1 MVENI
6 GQGINQNINTQ
17 AAVSAG
23 SKQSAA
29 AQKDQ
34 FLKLLTF
41 QLKSQ
46 NPMKPYDNQEFAAQL
61 AQFTQLE
68 QLSDIKSLM
77 EEQTKSNNLLSRT
90 MSNAALPG
98 MLGKVAKAYTPNFQ
112 FDGNNPVSLGITVDT
127 PSIEGKVTIYNSN
140 GAIVRTLDIP
150 ETKLGMGDQQITW
163 DGKDED
169 GNQLPKD
176 NYSFFA
182 DLMDTSG
189 VITDGKTFTNG
200 VIEAVRFKSEGTM
213 LVVGGFEVPLEKITD
228 IATRN

>member
-1 MVENI
+1 MVD
-6 GQGINQNINTQ
+6 GISQNVSTQ
-17 AAVSAG
+17 QAITAG
-23 SKQSAA
+23 TKKSAA

-68 QLSDIKSLM
+68 QLSDIKSLI
-77 EEQTKSNNLLSRT
+77 EEQNKSNNLLSRT
-90 MSNAALPG
+90 MSNSALPG
-98 MLGKVAKAYTPNFQ
+98 MLGKVAKAYTENFQ
-112 FDGNNPVSLGITVDT
+112 FDGSKPVDLGITNDAPAVDGKI
-127 PSIEGKVTIYNSN
+127 SIYDSAGSV
-140 GAIVRTLDIP
+140 VRTMDIP
-150 ETKLGMGDQQITW
+150 KTKLGMGDQTITW
-163 DGKDED
+163 DGKDEN
-169 GNQLPKD
+169 GNDLPKG

-182 DLMDTSG
+182 DLVNTSG
-189 VITDGKTFTNG
+189 TTVEGKTFTNG

-213 LVVGGFEVPLEKITD
+213 LVVGGFEVPLENITD